1 MTEYD
6 VVWNEDKTEGVLFLK
21 KAHVDMWDRGS
32 LADVKH
38 AAGGTR
44 CNPCSSLADYFREA
58 YGTEQKC
65 TAQTVAVD
73 TSAAVSRQTFVKRY

>member
-1 MTEYD
+1 MKEYD

-21 KAHVDMWDRGS
+21 KPGNGMWDRGS
-32 LADVKH
+32 QADVKH

-58 YGTEQKC
+58 YGIVGTC
-65 TAQTVAVD
+65 PAQTVTIETDYAVPLP
-73 TSAAVSRQTFVKRY
+73 TFVKNY

>member
-1 MTEYD
+1 MREYD

-21 KAHVDMWDRGS
+21 KPDNGMWDRGS

-38 AAGGTR
+38 ASGGTS

-65 TAQTVAVD
+65 TAQTVTID
-73 TSAAVSRQTFVKRY
+73 TDAAVSRQTFVKKY